1 MITMEFTFVDET
13 GRDITARAEG
23 AGYVWAD
30 YFRDGLEGLAAAQ
43 SVEQADRV
51 LRAAYKGA
59 DWDGIGVIW
68 TLKKAI

>member
-1 MITMEFTFVDET
+1 VDET

-23 AGYVWAD
+23 AGYVRAD
-30 YFRDGLEGLAAAQ
+30 YFRDGLEGLATVQ

-59 DWDGIGVIW
+59 DW
-68 TLKKAI
+68 AASA